1 MTDFTIKEL
10 LLIVILLELAIVF
23 LLLKDA
29 KNGKIGLADHL
40 ELAKLLKKITK
51 KLGISDNERLM

>member
-51 KLGISDNERLM
+51 KLGISEERSM

>member
-23 LLLKDA
+23 LLLKSD

-51 KLGISDNERLM
+51 KLGISDDRSM

>member
-29 KNGKIGLADHL
+29 KNGKIGFADHL